1 MATFS
6 FNAIIKSIKSFRK
19 NPEYN
24 KKNTLG
30 EESERKCRITEG
42 NKKKITRLI
51 SPSVKATHLGADESP
66 MEINKKREAEKRL
79 SKINSAKQLIK
90 SIDNKF
96 NDIEKLIND
105 SVSPE
110 DAQFYILFDP
120 SKYPLVSDAVSFF
133 SDGEKNNFIN
143 WDTYTKAKS
152 NYFAELRRIGNQ
164 YSKMMRE
171 DGPTAMSVMQQ
182 TAKIKKT
189 NVILLAFK
197 VLLEHLEKWFWGLPI
212 IKQICKIKVV
222 GKRLFKCEKKRSAYT
237 GRDGQLYI
245 PKSHVSS
252 SSLQDAELLV
262 SNAKYILEYVRGA
275 ASEEEHYIEAEWGKN
290 KQVFLIS
297 YLIEP
302 VKMVFTNSA
311 HIASGI
317 TNDKEITNIGSQS
330 LFYSSEFQAATAKIS
345 ADAKDLDLLLHG
357 EYLEELDRILGRTIK
372 ILHGWY
378 LDPRT
383 YCCLIN
389 AFGGI
394 NRAVPEW
401 LRTIKYVLGAGMIFC
416 ELERDLNEKK
426 LTNILNLL
434 ITSAIGSIVN
444 SLGNFLKGWVRKN
457 EIKFM
462 NSFLINKSKFMRCLP
477 FDQLI
482 TEFSFFSD
490 EMINDLEHL
499 LRQYTEY
506 LTISNLNFGIY
517 INNVER
523 KQRLQVL
530 YEFVDRFTSAWDW
543 GYICSE
549 NTSKSDIRSTVDRK
563 KYDPPKTKDDVVT
576 YDKDPDGGFT
586 SEKVVI
592 QPSVSKSEAN
602 YFLKHVLNAD
612 QVVVDEVMAI
622 YDDPSQIAKCM
633 EGWTEGDIQN
643 LKKQVEKLTI
653 S

>member
-24 KKNTLG
+24 KKNTL
-30 EESERKCRITEG
+30 ENESERKRWITEG
-42 NKKKITRLI
+42 NKKEITRLT
-51 SPSVKATHLGADESP
+51 SPSIKTIHLVADESP
-66 MEINKKREAEKRL
+66 AEINKKRRDEKRL
-79 SKINSAKQLIK
+79 SKINSAKRLIK

-96 NDIEKLIND
+96 NNIEKLIND
-105 SVSPE
+105 CV
-110 DAQFYILFDP
+110 QFYILFDP
-120 SKYPLVSDAVSFF
+120 DKYPLVSDAVSFF
-133 SDGEKNNFIN
+133 SDGKKSNFIDWN
-143 WDTYTKAKS
+143 TYTKAKN
-152 NYFAELRRIGNQ
+152 NYFVELKRIGKQ
-164 YSKMMRE
+164 YSKTMRE
-171 DGPTAMSVMQQ
+171 DGPTVMSITQQ
-182 TAKIKKT
+182 ADKLKKT

-212 IKQICKIKVV
+212 VKQICKIKIA
-222 GKRLFKCEKKRSAYT
+222 GKRLFKCDKKRSAYT

-245 PKSHVSS
+245 PKSYVSS

-262 SNAKYILEYVRGA
+262 SSAKYILEYVRGA
-275 ASEEEHYIEAEWGKN
+275 ASEEEEYIEAEWGKN
-290 KQVFLIS
+290 KQIFLIS

-302 VKMVFTNSA
+302 IKMVFTNSA

-317 TNDKEITNIGSQS
+317 TNDEKVTDIGSQS
-330 LFYSSEFQAATAKIS
+330 LFYSPEFQAATAKIS
-345 ADAKDLDLLLHG
+345 ADSKDLDLLLHG
-357 EYLEELDRILGRTIK
+357 EYLEELDRILGRIIK

-401 LRTIKYVLGAGMIFC
+401 LKTIKYVLGAGMIFC

-434 ITSAIGSIVN
+434 ITSATGSIVN
-444 SLGNFLKGWVRKN
+444 SLGNFLKGWVKKN

-462 NSFLINKSKFMRCLP
+462 RSFLINKSKFMKCLP

-482 TEFSFFSD
+482 TEFGFFFD

-506 LTISNLNFGIY
+506 LTVSNLNFGIY
-517 INNVER
+517 IGNIER
-523 KQRLQVL
+523 KQRLQIL
-530 YEFVDRFTSAWDW
+530 YEFIDRFTNAWEW

-549 NTSKSDIRSTVDRK
+549 NISKSDIRSTIDKK
-563 KYDPPKTKDDVVT
+563 KYDPPRTNADVT
-576 YDKDPDGGFT
+576 IYDKDPDGNFT
-586 SEKVVI
+586 LEKAI
-592 QPSVSKSEAN
+592 TQPSVSKSEAN
-602 YFLKHVLNAD
+602 YFLKHILNAD
-612 QVVVDEVMAI
+612 QTVIDEVMAI
-622 YDDPSQIAKCM
+622 YDDPNQIAKCI
-633 EGWTEGDIQN
+633 EGWESQDIEI
-643 LKKQVEKLTI
+643 LRSQVNKLI
-653 S
+653 K